1 MLHVALLLIAQVNA
15 PPGTSPGAPPVT
27 QAPPS
32 APAPAPPLKEPDT
45 LVVVDDRATKDQAPP
60 AFIDR
65 VVSELGKRKGFA
77 IERMSVARKRLDD
90 REDKALSTCGDNA
103 GCLATAGRE
112 MGARIVVFARLTKRD
127 GAFFVAVTRVN
138 ALRPQASSD
147 EGTLAGTDTDAL
159 AAIPDAI
166 SELFAEIELKAP

>member
-1 MLHVALLLIAQVNA
+1 MVLLALLLMAQVNA
-15 PPGTSPGAPPVT
+15 PPGTSPGAPPSP
-27 QAPPS
+27 PPS
-32 APAPAPPLKEPDT
+32 APLVVKEPDT

-65 VVSELGKRKGFA
+65 VVSELGKRKGLA
-77 IERMSVARKRLDD
+77 IERMSTARKRLDE
-90 REDKALSTCGDNA
+90 REDRALTTCGDNA

-127 GAFFVAVTRVN
+127 GAFFVAITRVN

-147 EGTLAGTDTDAL
+147 EGTLAGTDADAL
-159 AAIPDAI
+159 AAIPEAI
-166 SELFAEIELKAP
+166 SELFAEVELKSP

>member
-1 MLHVALLLIAQVNA
+1 MLILTFALIAQLA
-15 PPGTSPGAPPVT
+15 PPPSPPIE
-27 QAPPS
+27 
-32 APAPAPPLKEPDT
+32 APAKEPDT
-45 LVVVDDRATKDQAPP
+45 LVVVDDRATKDQAPA

-65 VVSELGKRKGFA
+65 VVSELGKRKGMA
-77 IERMSVARKRLDD
+77 IERMSLSRKRLDD
-90 REDKALSTCGDNA
+90 REDKALTTCGDNA

-147 EGTLAGTDTDAL
+147 EGTLAGTDSDAL
-159 AAIPDAI
+159 AAIPEAI
-166 SELFAEIELKAP
+166 SELFAEVELKSP

>member
-1 MLHVALLLIAQVNA
+1 MLILAFALIAQVA
-15 PPGTSPGAPPVT
+15 SPASPPIEV
-27 QAPPS
+27 
-32 APAPAPPLKEPDT
+32 PAKEPDT
-45 LVVVDDRATKDQAPP
+45 LVVVDDRATKDQAPA

-65 VVSELGKRKGFA
+65 VVSELGKRKGMV
-77 IERMSVARKRLDD
+77 IERMSMSRRRLDD
-90 REDKALSTCGDNA
+90 REDKALTTCGDNA

-159 AAIPDAI
+159 AAIPEAI
-166 SELFAEIELKAP
+166 SELFAEVELKSP